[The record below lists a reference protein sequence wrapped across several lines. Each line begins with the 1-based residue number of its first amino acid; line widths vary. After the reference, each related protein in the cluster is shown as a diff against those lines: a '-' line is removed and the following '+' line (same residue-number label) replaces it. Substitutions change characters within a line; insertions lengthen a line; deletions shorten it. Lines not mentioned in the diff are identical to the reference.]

1 MSPPDFRAALRAASA
16 PVIAEVK
23 PFSPSAGDL
32 IGGRSVAGIAAAY
45 ARAGV
50 PCLSVTTGQWHGGS
64 PAMIAE
70 LAATGLPVL
79 RKDFIVSRSHLEE
92 SARLGASA
100 VLLTCA
106 LLRPRDLARLAGLA
120 LDLGLTPFV
129 EAASAAEL
137 EGLSLPCGTV
147 LAVNNRNIR
156 QRETD
161 GGSIERS
168 LALHGMARRV
178 QPEGLL
184 VSASGITRPEQ
195 AAQVLAAGF
204 DAVLIGTALMG
215 EGQSDPEATA
225 RAFLA
230 AARQVLAV

>member
-1 MSPPDFRAALRAASA
+1 MSPPDFCAALRAAPA

-23 PFSPSAGDL
+23 PFSPSEGDL
-32 IGGRSVAGIAAAY
+32 MGGRTVAGIAAAY

-64 PAMIAE
+64 PAMIIE

-79 RKDFIVSRSHLEE
+79 RKDFIVSRAHLEE

-100 VLLTCA
+100 VLLTCT

-120 LDLGLTPFV
+120 LELGLTPFV
-129 EAASAAEL
+129 EAASAPEL
-137 EGLSLPCGTV
+137 EGLSLPEGAV

-156 QRETD
+156 ERETD

-168 LALHGMARRV
+168 LALQGAARQV
-178 QPEGLL
+178 QRQGLL
-184 VSASGITRPEQ
+184 ISASGITRPEQ
-195 AAQVLAAGF
+195 AAQVLAAGY
-204 DAVLIGTALMG
+204 DGVLIGTALMG
-215 EGQSDPEATA
+215 DGQSDPETTA
-225 RAFLA
+225 RQFLM
-230 AARQVLAV
+230 AARQTLPA

>member
-1 MSPPDFRAALRAASA
+1 MSAPDFCTALRAAPA

-23 PFSPSAGDL
+23 PFSPAAGDL
-32 IGGRSVAGIAAAY
+32 IAGRSVAEIAAAY

-64 PAMIAE
+64 PAMIAD

-79 RKDFIVSRSHLEE
+79 RKDFIVSRAHLEE

-100 VLLTCA
+100 VLLTCT

-129 EAASAAEL
+129 EAASAPEL
-137 EGLSLPCGTV
+137 EGLSLPEGAV

-156 QRETD
+156 DRETD
-161 GGSIERS
+161 GGGIERS
-168 LALHGMARRV
+168 LALRSVARAV
-178 QPEGLL
+178 QPQGLL
-184 VSASGITRPEQ
+184 ISASGITRPDHAE
-195 AAQVLAAGF
+195 QVLAAGY
-204 DAVLIGTALMG
+204 DGVLIGTALMG

-225 RAFLA
+225 RRFLA
-230 AARQVLAV
+230 AARLAMPV

>member
-1 MSPPDFRAALRAASA
+1 MTSPDFRAALRAASA

-23 PFSPSAGDL
+23 PYSPSVGDL
-32 IGGRSVAGIAAAY
+32 IAGRSVAEIAAAY

-50 PCLSVTTGQWHGGS
+50 PCLSVTTGQWYGGS

-79 RKDFIVSRSHLEE
+79 RKDFIVSRAHLEE

-100 VLLTCA
+100 VLLTCT

-129 EAASAAEL
+129 EAASDTEL
-137 EGLSLPCGTV
+137 EALSLPEGAV

-156 QRETD
+156 ERETD

-168 LALHGMARRV
+168 LALHGLARGV
-178 QPEGLL
+178 QPQGLL

-195 AAQVLAAGF
+195 AAAVLAAGY
-204 DAVLIGTALMG
+204 DGVLIGTALMG
-215 EGQSDPEATA
+215 DGQSDPETTA

-230 AARQVLAV
+230 AARQAIPV

>member
-1 MSPPDFRAALRAASA
+1 MSAPDFCAALRAASA

-23 PFSPSAGDL
+23 PFSPAAGDL
-32 IGGRSVAGIAAAY
+32 IGGRSVSEIATAY

-50 PCLSVTTGQWHGGS
+50 PCVSVTTGQWHGGT
-64 PAMIAE
+64 PAMIAD

-92 SARLGASA
+92 SARWGASA
-100 VLLTCA
+100 VLLTCT
-106 LLRPRDLARLAGLA
+106 LLRPRDLARLAALA

-137 EGLSLPCGTV
+137 EGLSLPEGAV

-161 GGSIERS
+161 GGGIERS
-168 LALHGMARRV
+168 LSLRSMARRV
-178 QPEGLL
+178 QPQGLL

-195 AAQVLAAGF
+195 ATQVLAAGF
-204 DAVLIGTALMG
+204 DGVLIGTALMG
-215 EGQSDPEATA
+215 DGQSDPEATA

-230 AARQVLAV
+230 AARQALPV